1 MCMITC
7 KFNDILQRHTFFP
20 ELASRD
26 SVQTCEHRP
35 DLVFSLSPSSAAPI
49 PSPEGKVF
57 ACCESGV
64 FPPGEGVAAVIAIF
78 LRNGD
83 PSRVVFS
90 LFSRIWQNG
99 QRSSAPSVHAD
110 TA

>member
-26 SVQTCEHRP
+26 SVQNPEHRP
-35 DLVFSLSPSSAAPI
+35 VIDFPIFPSTAAPI

-57 ACCESGV
+57 ACCEPGV

-99 QRSSAPSVHAD
+99 QRSSAPSVH
-110 TA
+110 TATA